1 LFDTARSPSGGEIE
15 QLEVEVARAA
25 ADGFAFL
32 RLKLVDFHVEFEGD
46 RRQAN
51 FVVEPREQTAATGG
65 LLDRIGN
72 GCNIMTHVNAHV
84 TIRLGRVCRPQ
95 GNVE

>member
-1 LFDTARSPSGGEIE
+1 LLTGRARSGGEIE
-15 QLEVEVARAA
+15 QFEVEVARATA
-25 ADGFAFL
+25 NGFAFL
-32 RLKLVDFHVEFEGD
+32 RLEVVDFDVEFEGD
-46 RRQAN
+46 RRQTD
-51 FVVEPREQTAATGG
+51 FVVKPRKQTTSTGG

-84 TIRLGRVCRPQ
+84 TGRLGLVCRPQ